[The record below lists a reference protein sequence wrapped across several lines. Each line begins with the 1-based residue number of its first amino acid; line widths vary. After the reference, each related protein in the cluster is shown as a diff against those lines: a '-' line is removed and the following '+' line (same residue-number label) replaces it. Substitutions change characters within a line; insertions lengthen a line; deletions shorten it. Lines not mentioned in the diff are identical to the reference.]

1 MMKEHLKAYNE
12 HKQGRG
18 LLMEE
23 FYELLMLFPV
33 IEVLRADGR
42 IDMFEK
48 HYFQDLIRSHHKENP
63 QFNYLII
70 KEEIDYVLSNFAQVE
85 PILYQALKALN
96 QSENLSNYI
105 LDAMLTAAQVSTD
118 DLTNNLIYSDVPSWL
133 KLPRTVLTLFLKPN
147 QKKLGISEDEKN
159 KILTVLEQIGGVTP
173 RNLEVLKD
181 LC

>member
-1 MMKEHLKAYNE
+1 MKNHLKGYNQYKE
-12 HKQGRG
+12 GRG
-18 LLMEE
+18 LLMDE

-70 KEEIDYVLSNFAQVE
+70 KEEIDYVLNNFAQVK
-85 PILYQALKALN
+85 PILYEALKTLN
-96 QSENLSNYI
+96 QTENLSNYI

-118 DLTNNLIYSDVPSWL
+118 DLTNNLIYSEVPGWL
-133 KLPRTVLTLFLKPN
+133 KLPRTVLALFLTPN
-147 QKKLGISEDEKN
+147 QRKLGISEDEKN
-159 KILTVLEQIGGVTP
+159 KILTVLEKIGGATP
-173 RNLEVLKD
+173 RNLEVLKE
-181 LC
+181 LS

>member
-1 MMKEHLKAYNE
+1 MKEHLKVYNQYKE
-12 HKQGRG
+12 GRG

-48 HYFQDLIRSHHKENP
+48 HYFQDLIKSHHKENP

-70 KEEIDYVLSNFAQVE
+70 KEEIEYVLNNFTQLE
-85 PILYQALKALN
+85 PILYEALKALN
-96 QSENLSNYI
+96 QTENLSDYI

-118 DLTNNLIYSDVPSWL
+118 NLTNNLIYGDVPGWL
-133 KLPRTVLTLFLKPN
+133 KLPRTVLALFLTPN

-159 KILTVLEQIGGVTP
+159 KILTVLEKIEGTTP
-173 RNLEVLKD
+173 RNLELLKE